1 VPLFIIDTNV
11 VVAGLI
17 TSNASSATA
26 RILDAMLDGKLMYVL
41 SPALLQE
48 YRQVLW
54 RPKLTALHRLDD
66 AQIDQILAD
75 ITSNALW
82 RDPTGTAT
90 RPAPDPGDNH
100 LWALLEHDRETILV
114 TGDRLLL
121 QQPAHKHSTML
132 PATFC
137 SLFLR
142 ADAASAKA

>member
-75 ITSNALW
+75 ITSNAL
-82 RDPTGTAT
+82 
-90 RPAPDPGDNH
+90 
-100 LWALLEHDRETILV
+100 
-114 TGDRLLL
+114 
-121 QQPAHKHSTML
+121 
-132 PATFC
+132 
-137 SLFLR
+137 
-142 ADAASAKA
+142 